1 MKILQTP
8 RLCLREFTPEDA
20 IHFYNLNLDPE
31 VIKYTGDNAFKS
43 IDQAK
48 NFLEN
53 YDHYEKYK
61 FGRWAVIDNSNEEFL
76 GWCGLKYSPDKDEVD
91 LGFRFFQKHWNKG
104 FASEAAQACLNY
116 GFNELYLLQIVGRAM
131 KENAAS
137 IRVLQKVGMK
147 LFTDFDFDGNKGVIY
162 KIEK

>member
-8 RLCLREFTPEDA
+8 RLYLREFTIEDST
-20 IHFYNLNLDPE
+20 HFYELNLDYE
-31 VIKYTGDNAFKS
+31 VIKYTGDVAFKS

-53 YDHYEKYK
+53 YNHYEKYK

-116 GFNELYLLQIVGRAM
+116 GFNELYLPQIVGRAM
-131 KENAAS
+131 KENSAS
-137 IRVLQKVGMK
+137 IRVLEKVGMRYLK
-147 LFTDFDFDGNKGVIY
+147 DFDFDGSAGVVY